1 MSALLTIEGVSMRFG
16 AYQALDR
23 IDLAIQ
29 QGEFVALLGPSGC
42 GKTTLLK
49 SIAGFLK
56 PEVGRILIDGQDV
69 SRLPAHRRPLN
80 TVFQNYALFPHM
92 TVLEN
97 VAYGPRRQGASK
109 AQAADRARGAL
120 DMVGLAD
127 FGPRY
132 PREMSGG
139 QQQRVA
145 LARAIV
151 NQPKLLLLDEPLSA
165 LDLKLR
171 KRMQLELKHLQARLG
186 IAFIFVT
193 HDQEEAMT
201 MADRVVVMHAGRIEA
216 AQEQRR
222 AGTQAH
228 VCQRLIGVPGA
239 PGFGDQQGLQRAVN
253 DQRGVARH
261 VACVGQ
267 VVMDA
272 VRVESQGREA
282 EQPRFVDRRA
292 AFALP
297 AWCLCGGWGGR
308 AAAFGAQEH
317 HAIDFGERHLAVL
330 RPLVLPAHE
339 DHGAAT
345 AGLELH
351 VGDARMALH
360 HLAKL
365 HRRMPLVVGA
375 GPHHLRQRDRRHQ
388 AVRGRVAFILQG

>member
-16 AYQALDR
+16 AYQALDH
-23 IDLAIQ
+23 IDLDIQ

-42 GKTTLLK
+42 GKTTLLR

-56 PEVGRILIDGQDV
+56 PESGRILIDGQDI
-69 SRLPAHRRPLN
+69 SRLAAHHRPLN

-109 AQAADRARGAL
+109 AEAAERARAAL

-171 KRMQLELKHLQARLG
+171 KRMQLELKHLQAKLG

-201 MADRVVVMHAGRIEA
+201 MADRVVVMHAGRIE
-216 AQEQRR
+216 QVG
-222 AGTQAH
+222 AGTDIYRQPATRF
-228 VCQRLIGVPGA
+228 VAEFIGDANFMAFTATEGGTLQLEA
-239 PGFGDQQGLQRAVN
+239 QGLRVPLGGKPAPA
-253 DQRGVARH
+253 RGV
-261 VACVGQ
+261 
-267 VVMDA
+267 
-272 VRVESQGREA
+272 
-282 EQPRFVDRRA
+282 
-292 AFALP
+292 
-297 AWCLCGGWGGR
+297 
-308 AAAFGAQEH
+308 
-317 HAIDFGERHLAVL
+317 AVL
-330 RPLVLPAHE
+330 RPEDLRLSAEASAHTLTGAVTDVINVGSHSMIHVDIGGQSVVARHGGIAPA
-339 DHGAAT
+339 
-345 AGLELH
+345 ELRPGTT
-351 VGDARMALH
+351 V
-360 HLAKL
+360 HLAFAPEHL
-365 HRRMPLVVGA
+365 HLIGEQP
-375 GPHHLRQRDRRHQ
+375 
-388 AVRGRVAFILQG
+388 

>member
-16 AYQALDR
+16 AYQALAH
-23 IDLAIQ
+23 IDLDIQ

-42 GKTTLLK
+42 GKTTLLR

-56 PEVGRILIDGQDV
+56 PESGRILIDGQDI
-69 SRLPAHRRPLN
+69 SRLAAHHRPLN

-109 AQAADRARGAL
+109 AEAAERARAAL

-171 KRMQLELKHLQARLG
+171 KRMQLELKHLQAKLG

-201 MADRVVVMHAGRIEA
+201 MADRVVVMHAGRIE
-216 AQEQRR
+216 QVG
-222 AGTQAH
+222 AGTDIYRQPATRF
-228 VCQRLIGVPGA
+228 VAEFIGDANFMAYTATEGGTLQLEA
-239 PGFGDQQGLQRAVN
+239 QGLRVPLGGKPAPA
-253 DQRGVARH
+253 RGV
-261 VACVGQ
+261 
-267 VVMDA
+267 
-272 VRVESQGREA
+272 
-282 EQPRFVDRRA
+282 
-292 AFALP
+292 
-297 AWCLCGGWGGR
+297 
-308 AAAFGAQEH
+308 
-317 HAIDFGERHLAVL
+317 AVL
-330 RPLVLPAHE
+330 RPEDLRLSAEASAHTLTGAVTDVINVGSHSMIHVDIGGQSVVARHGGIAPA
-339 DHGAAT
+339 
-345 AGLELH
+345 ELRPGTT
-351 VGDARMALH
+351 V
-360 HLAKL
+360 HLAFAPDHL
-365 HRRMPLVVGA
+365 HLIGEQP
-375 GPHHLRQRDRRHQ
+375 
-388 AVRGRVAFILQG
+388 

>member
-56 PEVGRILIDGQDV
+56 PESGRILIDGQDV
-69 SRLPAHRRPLN
+69 SRLPAHKRPLN

-109 AQAADRARGAL
+109 SDAAQRARDAL

-201 MADRVVVMHAGRIEA
+201 MADRVVVMHAGRIE
-216 AQEQRR
+216 QVG
-222 AGTQAH
+222 AGTDIYRHPATRF
-228 VCQRLIGVPGA
+228 VAEFIGDANFIAYTVADDGALMLDAQRLRVPLA
-239 PGFGDQQGLQRAVN
+239 QRPATG
-253 DQRGVARH
+253 RG
-261 VACVGQ
+261 
-267 VVMDA
+267 
-272 VRVESQGREA
+272 
-282 EQPRFVDRRA
+282 
-292 AFALP
+292 
-297 AWCLCGGWGGR
+297 
-308 AAAFGAQEH
+308 
-317 HAIDFGERHLAVL
+317 LAVL
-330 RPLVLPAHE
+330 RPEDLKLCQRADAMLTGTVSDVINVGSHSMIHVDIGGQTLVARHGGLAPGGLRTGGEVALAFAP
-339 DHGAAT
+339 DH
-345 AGLELH
+345 LH
-351 VGDARMALH
+351 LIGGQ
-360 HLAKL
+360 
-365 HRRMPLVVGA
+365 P
-375 GPHHLRQRDRRHQ
+375 
-388 AVRGRVAFILQG
+388 

>member
-16 AYQALDR
+16 AYQALDH
-23 IDLAIQ
+23 IDLDIQ

-42 GKTTLLK
+42 GKTTLLR

-56 PEVGRILIDGQDV
+56 PESGRILIDGQDI
-69 SRLPAHRRPLN
+69 SRLAAHHRPLN

-97 VAYGPRRQGASK
+97 VAYGPRRQGASR
-109 AQAADRARGAL
+109 AEAAERARAAL

-171 KRMQLELKHLQARLG
+171 KRMQLELKHLQGKLG

-201 MADRVVVMHAGRIEA
+201 MADRVVVMHAGRIE
-216 AQEQRR
+216 QVG
-222 AGTQAH
+222 AGTDIYRQPATRF
-228 VCQRLIGVPGA
+228 VAEFIGDANFMAYTATEGGTLQLEA
-239 PGFGDQQGLQRAVN
+239 QGLRVPLGGKPAPA
-253 DQRGVARH
+253 RGV
-261 VACVGQ
+261 
-267 VVMDA
+267 
-272 VRVESQGREA
+272 
-282 EQPRFVDRRA
+282 
-292 AFALP
+292 
-297 AWCLCGGWGGR
+297 
-308 AAAFGAQEH
+308 
-317 HAIDFGERHLAVL
+317 AVL
-330 RPLVLPAHE
+330 RPEDLRLSAEASAHTLTGAVTDVINVGSHSMIHVDIGGQSVVARHGGIAPA
-339 DHGAAT
+339 
-345 AGLELH
+345 ELRPGTT
-351 VGDARMALH
+351 V
-360 HLAKL
+360 HLAFAPEHL
-365 HRRMPLVVGA
+365 HLIGEQP
-375 GPHHLRQRDRRHQ
+375 
-388 AVRGRVAFILQG
+388 

>member
-1 MSALLTIEGVSMRFG
+1 MSALLTIEDVSMRFG

-23 IDLAIQ
+23 IDLDIQ

-42 GKTTLLK
+42 GKTTLLRA
-49 SIAGFLK
+49 IAGFLK
-56 PEVGRILIDGQDV
+56 PESGRILIDGQDI
-69 SRLPAHRRPLN
+69 SRLPAHHRPLN

-109 AQAADRARGAL
+109 ADAADRARAAL

-171 KRMQLELKHLQARLG
+171 KRMQLELKHLQAKLG

-201 MADRVVVMHAGRIEA
+201 MADRVVVMHAGRIE
-216 AQEQRR
+216 QVG
-222 AGTQAH
+222 AGTDIYRQPATRF
-228 VCQRLIGVPGA
+228 VAEFIGDANFMAYTLATSATGDTLQLDLQNLRVPLAGNNT
-239 PGFGDQQGLQRAVN
+239 VN
-253 DQRGVARH
+253 NTVKTLPTPTRGV
-261 VACVGQ
+261 
-267 VVMDA
+267 
-272 VRVESQGREA
+272 
-282 EQPRFVDRRA
+282 
-292 AFALP
+292 
-297 AWCLCGGWGGR
+297 
-308 AAAFGAQEH
+308 
-317 HAIDFGERHLAVL
+317 AVL
-330 RPLVLPAHE
+330 RPE
-339 DHGAAT
+339 DLRLADGQATGMLTGTVADVINVGSHSMIHVDIDGQTVVSRHGGIAPSSVRPGAPVSLT
-345 AGLELH
+345 FAPEHLH
-351 VGDARMALH
+351 LIGEQ
-360 HLAKL
+360 
-365 HRRMPLVVGA
+365 P
-375 GPHHLRQRDRRHQ
+375 
-388 AVRGRVAFILQG
+388 